1 MAKRQDSVYSLHK
14 RVTFAAP
21 SHRVPVQINKFQ
33 FPEGFKNLLD
43 IGFGKVEMQGTNV
56 KSEKQNVTI
65 LETVAEEF
73 AHCIAP

>member
-1 MAKRQDSVYSLHK
+1 
-14 RVTFAAP
+14 
-21 SHRVPVQINKFQ
+21 VQINKFQ

-56 KSEKQNVTI
+56 KSEKQNVTT
-65 LETVAEEF
+65 LEQVAEVF